1 MSDLRLI
8 GSEDGYV
15 LFESLD
21 GTKHRALADDALKS
35 AMRKASAQDT
45 SSYVSPREIQ
55 ERIRNGDS
63 VAQICEDT
71 SSPED
76 YVSKFAKP
84 VVDELEHMIESAKA
98 VRLVVPGDRFNDE
111 GQIEFGEL
119 ISARLE
125 QANAVDIVWSVKRSG
140 ATTWDVTV
148 VYTIGANSGLALWA
162 FDPRKVLLTPEN
174 EAASGLSTVEGAS
187 GPITKVR
194 VIADTPA
201 AFRKVEASEP
211 TIAKASLAEPVAA
224 EPIATIESLDDL
236 RKKREAAKAADVS
249 VVEPVAEDLDETV
262 VENDVPLDSALEPE
276 LDDSPEVFFDDGVT
290 ASEDDSQ
297 EIADTAPEEHVEPE
311 QEEQV
316 EPEPE
321 EQVQPETEALA
332 EPKQEEPVESVAER
346 AQEPDAKLQDSSSEQ
361 QPAKKPRAAMPSWD
375 QIVFGTKSE
384 D

>member
-1 MSDLRLI
+1 M
-8 GSEDGYV
+8 
-15 LFESLD
+15 
-21 GTKHRALADDALKS
+21 ADDGLKS
-35 AMRKASAQDT
+35 ALRKASAQDT

-55 ERIRNGDS
+55 ERIRNGES

-71 SSPED
+71 ASPEE
-76 YVSKFAKP
+76 YVTKFAKP

-98 VRLVVPGDRFNDE
+98 VRLIVPGDRFNDE
-111 GQIEFGEL
+111 GQIEFGTL

-125 QANAVDIVWSVKRSG
+125 QANAVDVVWSVRRAG

-148 VYTIGANSGLALWA
+148 AYTIGTNSGLALWA

-211 TIAKASLAEPVAA
+211 TIAKASMLEPTESEPV
-224 EPIATIESLDDL
+224 ATIESLDDL
-236 RKKREAAKAADVS
+236 RKKREADKAAEEAQAPAEEPNVIADVFQPKEE
-249 VVEPVAEDLDETV
+249 VDEV
-262 VENDVPLDSALEPE
+262 IVENDIPLESEAEPE
-276 LDDSPEVFFDDGVT
+276 IDDSPEVVFDDGV
-290 ASEDDSQ
+290 AEEVVAEEANEAESDS
-297 EIADTAPEEHVEPE
+297 EPE
-311 QEEQV
+311 TPTEEV
-316 EPEPE
+316 AAPA
-321 EQVQPETEALA
+321 ETL
-332 EPKQEEPVESVAER
+332 
-346 AQEPDAKLQDSSSEQ
+346 QEPSGE
-361 QPAKKPRAAMPSWD
+361 QPAKKPRASMPSWD

>member
-21 GTKHRALADDALKS
+21 GTKHRAMADDALKT
-35 AMRKASAQDT
+35 ALRKASAQDT

-55 ERIRNGDS
+55 ERIRNGES
-63 VAQICEDT
+63 VAHICEDT
-71 SSPED
+71 ASPEE
-76 YVSKFAKP
+76 YVTKFAKP

-98 VRLVVPGDRFNDE
+98 VRLIVPGDRFNDE
-111 GQIEFGEL
+111 GQIEFGTL

-125 QANAVDIVWSVKRSG
+125 QANAVDVVWSVRRAG

-148 VYTIGANSGLALWA
+148 AYTIGTNSGLALWA

-201 AFRKVEASEP
+201 AFRKIEASEP
-211 TIAKASLAEPVAA
+211 TIAKASKVEPTESEPV
-224 EPIATIESLDDL
+224 ATIESLDDL
-236 RKKREAAKAADVS
+236 RKKREAAKAAEEAQAAVEEPNVIEDVFQPEEE
-249 VVEPVAEDLDETV
+249 VDEV
-262 VENDVPLDSALEPE
+262 IVENDIPIESEAEPE
-276 LDDSPEVFFDDGVT
+276 IDDSPEVVFDDGV
-290 ASEDDSQ
+290 AEEVLAEEAHDAESNSEP
-297 EIADTAPEEHVEPE
+297 ETPPKEVTAP
-311 QEEQV
+311 
-316 EPEPE
+316 
-321 EQVQPETEALA
+321 A
-332 EPKQEEPVESVAER
+332 ENI
-346 AQEPDAKLQDSSSEQ
+346 QEPSGE
-361 QPAKKPRAAMPSWD
+361 QPAKKPRASMPSWD

>member
-21 GTKHRALADDALKS
+21 GTKHRAMADDALKS
-35 AMRKASAQDT
+35 ALKKASAQDT

-55 ERIRNGDS
+55 ERIRNGES

-71 SSPED
+71 ASPEE
-76 YVSKFAKP
+76 YVTKFAKP

-98 VRLVVPGDRFNDE
+98 VRLIVPGDRFNDE
-111 GQIEFGEL
+111 GQIEFGTL

-125 QANAVDIVWSVKRSG
+125 QANAVDVVWSVRRAG

-148 VYTIGANSGLALWA
+148 AYTIGKNSGLALWA

-211 TIAKASLAEPVAA
+211 TIAKASKVESTESEPV
-224 EPIATIESLDDL
+224 ATIESLDDL
-236 RKKREAAKAADVS
+236 RKKREAAKAAEEAQATAEEPNVIEDVFQPEEE
-249 VVEPVAEDLDETV
+249 VDEV
-262 VENDVPLDSALEPE
+262 IVENDIPLESEAEPE
-276 LDDSPEVFFDDGVT
+276 IDDSPEVVFDDGV
-290 ASEDDSQ
+290 AQEVIAEEANEAESDSEP
-297 EIADTAPEEHVEPE
+297 ETPTEEVTAPA
-311 QEEQV
+311 
-316 EPEPE
+316 
-321 EQVQPETEALA
+321 ETL
-332 EPKQEEPVESVAER
+332 
-346 AQEPDAKLQDSSSEQ
+346 QEPSGE
-361 QPAKKPRAAMPSWD
+361 QPAKKPRASMPSWD

>member
-21 GTKHRALADDALKS
+21 GTKHRAMADDALKT
-35 AMRKASAQDT
+35 ALRKASAQDT

-55 ERIRNGDS
+55 ERFRNGES

-71 SSPED
+71 ASPEE
-76 YVSKFAKP
+76 YVTKFAKP

-98 VRLVVPGDRFNDE
+98 VRLIVPGDRFNDE
-111 GQIEFGEL
+111 GQIEFGTL

-125 QANAVDIVWSVKRSG
+125 QANAVDVVWSVRRAG

-148 VYTIGANSGLALWA
+148 AYTIGTNSGLAPWA

-211 TIAKASLAEPVAA
+211 TIAKASKVEAAESEPV
-224 EPIATIESLDDL
+224 ATIESLDDL
-236 RKKREAAKAADVS
+236 RKKREAAKAAEEAKAQATVEEPNLIEDVFQ
-249 VVEPVAEDLDETV
+249 PEDEVDEII
-262 VENDVPLDSALEPE
+262 VENDIPIESEAEPE
-276 LDDSPEVFFDDGVT
+276 IDDSPEVVFDDCV
-290 ASEDDSQ
+290 AEEVLAEEAHDAESDSEPETPNK
-297 EIADTAPEEHVEPE
+297 EITAP
-311 QEEQV
+311 
-316 EPEPE
+316 
-321 EQVQPETEALA
+321 A
-332 EPKQEEPVESVAER
+332 ENI
-346 AQEPDAKLQDSSSEQ
+346 QEPSGE
-361 QPAKKPRAAMPSWD
+361 QPAKKPRASMPSWD

>member
-21 GTKHRALADDALKS
+21 GTKHRAMADDALKN
-35 AMRKASAQDT
+35 ALRKASAQDT
-45 SSYVSPREIQ
+45 SNYVSPREIQ
-55 ERIRNGDS
+55 ERIRNGES
-63 VAQICEDT
+63 VAQICED
-71 SSPED
+71 SASPEE
-76 YVSKFAKP
+76 YVTKFAKP

-98 VRLVVPGDRFNDE
+98 VRLIVPGDRFNDE
-111 GQIEFGEL
+111 GQIEFGAL

-125 QANAVDIVWSVKRSG
+125 QANAVDVAWSVRRAG

-148 VYTIGANSGLALWA
+148 AYTIGTNSGLALWA

-174 EAASGLSTVEGAS
+174 EAASGLSTVEGTS

-211 TIAKASLAEPVAA
+211 TIAKASKVEAAESEPV
-224 EPIATIESLDDL
+224 ATIESLDDL
-236 RKKREAAKAADVS
+236 RKKREAAKAAEDAQARATVEEQNVIEDV
-249 VVEPVAEDLDETV
+249 VQPEDEVDEVIVEDDI
-262 VENDVPLDSALEPE
+262 PLASEAEPE
-276 LDDSPEVFFDDGVT
+276 IDDSPEVVFDDGV
-290 ASEDDSQ
+290 AEEVIAEEANDAEHDSKRQ
-297 EIADTAPEEHVEPE
+297 TPTEEMTEP
-311 QEEQV
+311 
-316 EPEPE
+316 
-321 EQVQPETEALA
+321 A
-332 EPKQEEPVESVAER
+332 EKI
-346 AQEPDAKLQDSSSEQ
+346 QEPSGE
-361 QPAKKPRAAMPSWD
+361 QPAKKPRASMPSWD

>member
-8 GSEDGYV
+8 GSEDGFV

-35 AMRKASAQDT
+35 ALRKASAQDT

-55 ERIRNGDS
+55 ERIRNGES
-63 VAQICEDT
+63 VSQICEDT

-98 VRLVVPGDRFNDE
+98 VRLTVPGDRFNDE

-119 ISARLE
+119 ISSRLE
-125 QANAVDIVWSVKRSG
+125 QANAVAVHWSVRRAG

-148 VYTIGANSGLALWA
+148 GYTIGENSGLALWA
-162 FDPRKVLLTPEN
+162 FDPRRVLLTPEN

-201 AFRKVEASEP
+201 AFRRIEATEP
-211 TIAKASLAEPVAA
+211 TIKKASKVEPAEAEPV
-224 EPIATIESLDDL
+224 ATIESLDDL
-236 RKKREAAKAADVS
+236 RKKREAAK
-249 VVEPVAEDLDETV
+249 VAEESQKPTVDDEISLDEPAAEPDALEQLDEIV
-262 VENDVPLDSALEPE
+262 IENDSPLESTPE
-276 LDDSPEVFFDDGVT
+276 LEVDDSPEATFDD
-290 ASEDDSQ
+290 
-297 EIADTAPEEHVEPE
+297 EIYSGAENEEPFDLEPE
-311 QEEQV
+311 TGDVDAAEV
-316 EPEPE
+316 VPEPE
-321 EQVQPETEALA
+321 EKIQET
-332 EPKQEEPVESVAER
+332 S
-346 AQEPDAKLQDSSSEQ
+346 DEQ
-361 QPAKKPRAAMPSWD
+361 QPAKKPRASMPSWD

>member
-21 GTKHRALADDALKS
+21 GTRHRALADDALKS
-35 AMRKASAQDT
+35 ALRKAVAQDT

-84 VVDELEHMIESAKA
+84 VVDELAHMIESAKA

-125 QANAVDIVWSVKRSG
+125 QANAVDVAWSVRRSG

-148 VYTIGANSGLALWA
+148 AYTIGTNSGLALWA

-290 ASEDDSQ
+290 APEDDSQ
-297 EIADTAPEEHVEPE
+297 EIVETGPDELVEHEPEELG
-311 QEEQV
+311 

-321 EQVQPETEALA
+321 ELGEPEPEEISEPAIEKAPERDDKEQV
-332 EPKQEEPVESVAER
+332 
-346 AQEPDAKLQDSSSEQ
+346 SSSDQ
-361 QPAKKPRAAMPSWD
+361 QTAKKPRAAMPSWD

>member
-35 AMRKASAQDT
+35 ALRKASAQDT

-55 ERIRNGDS
+55 ERIRNGET
-63 VAQICEDT
+63 VAQICDDT

-84 VVDELEHMIESAKA
+84 VLDELEHMIESAKA
-98 VRLVVPGDRFNDE
+98 VRLIVPGDRFNDE
-111 GQIEFGEL
+111 GQIEFGDL
-119 ISARLE
+119 ISTRLE
-125 QANAVDIVWSVKRSG
+125 QANAVDVIWSVRRSG

-148 VYTIGANSGLALWA
+148 GYTIGTNSGLALWA

-174 EAASGLSTVEGAS
+174 EAASGLSTVESTS

-201 AFRKVEASEP
+201 AFRKIEASEP
-211 TIAKASLAEPVAA
+211 TIAKASKAETAPA

-236 RKKREAAKAADVS
+236 RKKREASKAAEVS
-249 VVEPVAEDLDETV
+249 KTDLLAEEIDEMI
-262 VENDVPLDSALEPE
+262 VENDTPLEAAAEPE
-276 LDDSPEVFFDDGVT
+276 VDDSPDVFFDDGV
-290 ASEDDSQ
+290 APEDD
-297 EIADTAPEEHVEPE
+297 
-311 QEEQV
+311 
-316 EPEPE
+316 
-321 EQVQPETEALA
+321 LA
-332 EPKQEEPVESVAER
+332 EPLEQEQEVEVEAVIEETT
-346 AQEPDAKLQDSSSEQ
+346 AVEEQEPESAGDQ
-361 QPAKKPRAAMPSWD
+361 QTAKKPRAAMPSWD

>member
-21 GTKHRALADDALKS
+21 GTKHRAMADDALKT
-35 AMRKASAQDT
+35 ALRKASAQDT

-55 ERIRNGDS
+55 ERIRNGES

-71 SSPED
+71 ASPEE
-76 YVSKFAKP
+76 YVTKFAKP

-98 VRLVVPGDRFNDE
+98 VRLIVPGDRFNDE
-111 GQIEFGEL
+111 GQIEFGTL

-125 QANAVDIVWSVKRSG
+125 QANAVDVVWSVRRAG

-148 VYTIGANSGLALWA
+148 AYTIGTNSGLALWA

-211 TIAKASLAEPVAA
+211 TIAKASKVEPTEREPV
-224 EPIATIESLDDL
+224 ATIESLDDL
-236 RKKREAAKAADVS
+236 RKKREAAKAAEEAQAQAAVEEPNVIEDVFQPEEE
-249 VVEPVAEDLDETV
+249 VDEV
-262 VENDVPLDSALEPE
+262 IVENDIPVKSEAEPE
-276 LDDSPEVFFDDGVT
+276 IDDSPEVVFDDGV
-290 ASEDDSQ
+290 AEEVLAEEAHDAESDSEP
-297 EIADTAPEEHVEPE
+297 ETPTKEVTAP
-311 QEEQV
+311 
-316 EPEPE
+316 
-321 EQVQPETEALA
+321 A
-332 EPKQEEPVESVAER
+332 ENI
-346 AQEPDAKLQDSSSEQ
+346 QEPSGE
-361 QPAKKPRAAMPSWD
+361 QPAKKPRASMPSWD

>member
-35 AMRKASAQDT
+35 ALRKASSQDT

-55 ERIRNGDS
+55 ERIRNGES

-76 YVSKFAKP
+76 YVAKFAKP

-98 VRLVVPGDRFNDE
+98 VRLIVPGDRFNDE

-119 ISARLE
+119 ISTRLE
-125 QANAVDIVWSVKRSG
+125 QAGATDITWSVRRSG

-148 VYTIGANSGLALWA
+148 AYTIGTNSGLALWA

-174 EAASGLSTVEGAS
+174 EAASGLSTVEASS

-201 AFRKVEASEP
+201 AFRRIEASEP
-211 TIAKASLAEPVAA
+211 TIAKASKPETTAAEPV
-224 EPIATIESLDDL
+224 ATIESLDDL
-236 RKKREAAKAADVS
+236 RKKREAAKAAEMLAEENSGLEPEVTDAE
-249 VVEPVAEDLDETV
+249 VVEPEVSEPEMTEAEPLEPQVEPVEVDEAII
-262 VENDVPLDSALEPE
+262 ENDVPLHSEVEPE
-276 LDDSPEVFFDDGVT
+276 LDDSPDLVFDDGV
-290 ASEDDSQ
+290 SEEPVDEDSF
-297 EIADTAPEEHVEPE
+297 
-311 QEEQV
+311 
-316 EPEPE
+316 EPEPQEVVE
-321 EQVQPETEALA
+321 EVIA
-332 EPKQEEPVESVAER
+332 EVTSEHLQE
-346 AQEPDAKLQDSSSEQ
+346 QEPSSEPQ
-361 QPAKKPRAAMPSWD
+361 SAKKPRASMPSWD

>member
-21 GTKHRALADDALKS
+21 GTKYRALADDALKS
-35 AMRKASAQDT
+35 ALRKASAQDT

-55 ERIRNGDS
+55 ERIRNGES

-71 SSPED
+71 ASPED
-76 YVSKFAKP
+76 YVMKFAKP

-98 VRLVVPGDRFNDE
+98 VRLIVPGDRFNDE
-111 GQIEFGEL
+111 GQIEFGTL

-125 QANAVDIVWSVKRSG
+125 QANAVDVVWSVRRAG

-148 VYTIGANSGLALWA
+148 AYTIGTNSGLALWA
-162 FDPRKVLLTPEN
+162 FDPRKVLLAPEN
-174 EAASGLSTVEGAS
+174 EAASGLSTVEGAA

-211 TIAKASLAEPVAA
+211 TIAKASKVEAAESEPV
-224 EPIATIESLDDL
+224 ATIESLDDL
-236 RKKREAAKAADVS
+236 RKKREAAKAAEEAQAQATVEEPNVIEDVFQPEEEIDE
-249 VVEPVAEDLDETV
+249 VIIEDDI
-262 VENDVPLDSALEPE
+262 PLESEAEPE
-276 LDDSPEVFFDDGVT
+276 IDDSPEVVFDDGV
-290 ASEDDSQ
+290 AEEVIAEEANDAEFDS
-297 EIADTAPEEHVEPE
+297 EPE
-311 QEEQV
+311 TPTEEV
-316 EPEPE
+316 TEP
-321 EQVQPETEALA
+321 A
-332 EPKQEEPVESVAER
+332 EKI
-346 AQEPDAKLQDSSSEQ
+346 QEPSSE
-361 QPAKKPRAAMPSWD
+361 QPAKKPRASMPSWD

>member
-1 MSDLRLI
+1 LSDLRLI

-15 LFESLD
+15 LFESMD
-21 GTKHRALADDALKS
+21 GTKHRAMADDALKS
-35 AMRKASAQDT
+35 ALRKASAQDT

-55 ERIRNGDS
+55 ERIRNGES

-71 SSPED
+71 ASPEE
-76 YVSKFAKP
+76 YVTKFAKP

-98 VRLVVPGDRFNDE
+98 VRLIVPGDRFNDE
-111 GQIEFGEL
+111 GQIEFGTL

-125 QANAVDIVWSVKRSG
+125 QANAVDVVWSVRRAG

-148 VYTIGANSGLALWA
+148 AYTIGTNSGLALWS

-211 TIAKASLAEPVAA
+211 TIAKASKVEAAESEPV
-224 EPIATIESLDDL
+224 ATIESLDDL
-236 RKKREAAKAADVS
+236 RKKREAAKAAEEAQAQATVEEPKVIEDVFQPEEEADE
-249 VVEPVAEDLDETV
+249 VIVEDDIPLESEAELGIDE
-262 VENDVPLDSALEPE
+262 
-276 LDDSPEVFFDDGVT
+276 SPEVVFDDGIAEEVM
-290 ASEDDSQ
+290 AEEANDAESDSEP
-297 EIADTAPEEHVEPE
+297 ETPTEEVTAPEI
-311 QEEQV
+311 
-316 EPEPE
+316 
-321 EQVQPETEALA
+321 
-332 EPKQEEPVESVAER
+332 KI
-346 AQEPDAKLQDSSSEQ
+346 QEPSGE
-361 QPAKKPRAAMPSWD
+361 QPAKKPRASMPSWD

>member
-1 MSDLRLI
+1 M
-8 GSEDGYV
+8 
-15 LFESLD
+15 
-21 GTKHRALADDALKS
+21 ADDALKT
-35 AMRKASAQDT
+35 ALRKASAQDT

-55 ERIRNGDS
+55 ERIRNGES

-71 SSPED
+71 ASPEE
-76 YVSKFAKP
+76 YVTKFAKP

-98 VRLVVPGDRFNDE
+98 VRLIVPGDRFNDE
-111 GQIEFGEL
+111 GQIEFGTL

-125 QANAVDIVWSVKRSG
+125 QANAVDVVWSVRRAG

-148 VYTIGANSGLALWA
+148 AYTIGTNSGLALWA

-211 TIAKASLAEPVAA
+211 TIAKASKVEAAESEPV
-224 EPIATIESLDDL
+224 ATIESLDDL
-236 RKKREAAKAADVS
+236 RKKREAAKAAEEAKAQAT
-249 VVEPVAEDLDETV
+249 VEDEV
-262 VENDVPLDSALEPE
+262 DEVIVENDIPIESEAEPE
-276 LDDSPEVFFDDGVT
+276 IDDSPEVVFDDGV
-290 ASEDDSQ
+290 AEEVMAEEAHDAESDSEP
-297 EIADTAPEEHVEPE
+297 ETPTKEVTAP
-311 QEEQV
+311 
-316 EPEPE
+316 
-321 EQVQPETEALA
+321 A
-332 EPKQEEPVESVAER
+332 ENI
-346 AQEPDAKLQDSSSEQ
+346 QEPSGE
-361 QPAKKPRAAMPSWD
+361 QPAKKPRASMPSWD

>member
-8 GSEDGYV
+8 GSEDGFV

-35 AMRKASAQDT
+35 ALRKASSQDT

-55 ERIRNGDS
+55 ERIRNGES
-63 VAQICEDT
+63 VSQICEET

-76 YVSKFAKP
+76 YISKFAKP
-84 VVDELEHMIESAKA
+84 VVDELEHMIDSAKA
-98 VRLVVPGDRFNDE
+98 VRLTVPGDRFNDE

-119 ISARLE
+119 ISSRLE
-125 QANAVDIVWSVKRSG
+125 QANAEDVSWSVRRAG

-148 VYTIGANSGLALWA
+148 GYRIGENSGLALWA

-201 AFRKVEASEP
+201 AFRKIEASEP
-211 TIAKASLAEPVAA
+211 TIAKASLAEPVPA

-249 VVEPVAEDLDETV
+249 VAEQLTEDPDETV
-262 VENDVPLDSALEPE
+262 VENDVPLNSAVEPE

-290 ASEDDSQ
+290 ATEDDSQ
-297 EIADTAPEEHVEPE
+297 EIVETAPEELA
-311 QEEQV
+311 

-321 EQVQPETEALA
+321 ELPEPEADELA
-332 EPKQEEPVESVAER
+332 EPVIGK
-346 AQEPDAKLQDSSSEQ
+346 AQEPDAKDQESSSDQ
-361 QPAKKPRAAMPSWD
+361 QPAKKPRASMPSWD

>member
-84 VVDELEHMIESAKA
+84 VIDELAHMIESAKA
-98 VRLVVPGDRFNDE
+98 VRLIVPGDRFNDE

-119 ISARLE
+119 ISTRLA
-125 QANAVDIVWSVKRSG
+125 QANAGDVVWSVRRSG

-148 VYTIGANSGLALWA
+148 GYTIGANSGLALWV

-174 EAASGLSTVEGAS
+174 EAAAGLSTVEGAS

-201 AFRKVEASEP
+201 AFRKIEASEP
-211 TIAKASLAEPVAA
+211 TKAKASLAETLPA

-236 RKKREAAKAADVS
+236 RKKREAAKTADVS
-249 VVEPVAEDLDETV
+249 GTEPEAEALDETI
-262 VENDVPLDSALEPE
+262 VENDVPLESSVEPE
-276 LDDSPEVFFDDGVT
+276 RDDSPEVFFDDGVT
-290 ASEDDSQ
+290 APENDSQ
-297 EIADTAPEEHVEPE
+297 EIL
-311 QEEQV
+311 
-316 EPEPE
+316 
-321 EQVQPETEALA
+321 ETEPQELA
-332 EPKQEEPVESVAER
+332 EPEREELIEPEREELAEPVTEK
-346 AQEPDAKLQDSSSEQ
+346 AQEPEDKEQSSAGEQ
-361 QPAKKPRAAMPSWD
+361 QAAKKPRAAMPSWD
-375 QIVFGTKSE
+375 QIVFGTKS
-384 D
+384 DD

>member
-21 GTKHRALADDALKS
+21 GTKHRALADNALKS

-84 VVDELEHMIESAKA
+84 VIDELEHMIESAKA

-148 VYTIGANSGLALWA
+148 VYTIGTNSGLALWA

-249 VVEPVAEDLDETV
+249 VVEPAAEDLDETI
-262 VENDVPLDSALEPE
+262 VENDAPLETALEPE
-276 LDDSPEVFFDDGVT
+276 LDDSPEVFFDDGLT

-297 EIADTAPEEHVEPE
+297 EIAENAPEEHVEPE
-311 QEEQV
+311 PEKQV
-316 EPEPE
+316 EPDPE
-321 EQVQPETEALA
+321 VLA
-332 EPKQEEPVESVAER
+332 EPRQEEPVEPVAER
-346 AQEPDAKLQDSSSEQ
+346 AQEPDAKHQDSSSEQ

>member
-21 GTKHRALADDALKS
+21 GTKHRAIADDALKS
-35 AMRKASAQDT
+35 ALRKASAQDT

-55 ERIRNGDS
+55 ERIRNGES

-71 SSPED
+71 ASPEE
-76 YVSKFAKP
+76 YVTKFAKP

-98 VRLVVPGDRFNDE
+98 VRLIVPGDRFNDE
-111 GQIEFGEL
+111 GQIEFGTL

-125 QANAVDIVWSVKRSG
+125 QANAVDVVWSVRRAG

-148 VYTIGANSGLALWA
+148 AYTIGTNSGLALWA

-211 TIAKASLAEPVAA
+211 TIAKASKVEPTESEPV
-224 EPIATIESLDDL
+224 ATIESLDDL
-236 RKKREAAKAADVS
+236 RKKREAAKAAEEAQATAEEPNVIEDVFQP
-249 VVEPVAEDLDETV
+249 EEEADEV
-262 VENDVPLDSALEPE
+262 IVENDIPLESEAEPE
-276 LDDSPEVFFDDGVT
+276 IDDSPEVVFDDGV
-290 ASEDDSQ
+290 ADEVIAEEANEAESDSEP
-297 EIADTAPEEHVEPE
+297 ETPTEEVTAPA
-311 QEEQV
+311 
-316 EPEPE
+316 
-321 EQVQPETEALA
+321 ETL
-332 EPKQEEPVESVAER
+332 
-346 AQEPDAKLQDSSSEQ
+346 QEPSGEQ
-361 QPAKKPRAAMPSWD
+361 PTKKPRASMPSWD

>member
-21 GTKHRALADDALKS
+21 GTKHRAMADDALKT
-35 AMRKASAQDT
+35 ALRKASAQDT

-55 ERIRNGDS
+55 ERIRNGES

-71 SSPED
+71 ASPEE
-76 YVSKFAKP
+76 YVTKFAKP

-98 VRLVVPGDRFNDE
+98 VRLIVPGDRFNDE
-111 GQIEFGEL
+111 GQIEFGTL

-125 QANAVDIVWSVKRSG
+125 QANAVDVVWSVRRAG

-148 VYTIGANSGLALWA
+148 AYTIGTNSGLALWA

-211 TIAKASLAEPVAA
+211 TIAKASKVEAAESEPV
-224 EPIATIESLDDL
+224 ATIESLDDL
-236 RKKREAAKAADVS
+236 RKKREAAKAAEEAKAEATVEGPNVIEDVFQPEDE
-249 VVEPVAEDLDETV
+249 VDEVIVEDDFPIESEA
-262 VENDVPLDSALEPE
+262 EPE
-276 LDDSPEVFFDDGVT
+276 IDDSPEVVFDDGV
-290 ASEDDSQ
+290 AEEVLAEEAHDAESDSEP
-297 EIADTAPEEHVEPE
+297 ETPPKEVTAP
-311 QEEQV
+311 
-316 EPEPE
+316 
-321 EQVQPETEALA
+321 A
-332 EPKQEEPVESVAER
+332 ENI
-346 AQEPDAKLQDSSSEQ
+346 QEPSGE
-361 QPAKKPRAAMPSWD
+361 QPAKKPRASMPSWD

>member
-35 AMRKASAQDT
+35 AVRKASAQDT

-55 ERIRNGDS
+55 ERIRNGES
-63 VAQICEDT
+63 VAQICDDT

-84 VVDELEHMIESAKA
+84 VVDELKHMIESAKA

-119 ISARLE
+119 IATRLD
-125 QANAVDIVWSVKRSG
+125 QANAVDIVWSVRRSG

-148 VYTIGANSGLALWA
+148 GYTIGDNSGLALWA

-201 AFRKVEASEP
+201 AFRKIEASEP
-211 TIAKASLAEPVAA
+211 TIAKASKTESAPA

-236 RKKREAAKAADVS
+236 RKKREAAKVADVS
-249 VVEPVAEDLDETV
+249 KPDPLTEEVDEV
-262 VENDVPLDSALEPE
+262 IVENDVPFESAVEPE
-276 LDDSPEVFFDDGVT
+276 EDDSTEVFFDDGVT
-290 ASEDDSQ
+290 PEDDL
-297 EIADTAPEEHVEPE
+297 TEPFE
-311 QEEQV
+311 Q
-316 EPEPE
+316 EPE
-321 EQVQPETEALA
+321 EEL
-332 EPKQEEPVESVAER
+332 ESVTEEAPAAEE
-346 AQEPDAKLQDSSSEQ
+346 QEQDPAGDQ
-361 QPAKKPRAAMPSWD
+361 QTAKKPRAAMPSWD

>member
-21 GTKHRALADDALKS
+21 GTKHRAMADDALKN
-35 AMRKASAQDT
+35 ALRKASAQDT
-45 SSYVSPREIQ
+45 SNYVSPREIQ
-55 ERIRNGDS
+55 ERIRNGES
-63 VAQICEDT
+63 VAQICED
-71 SSPED
+71 SASPEE
-76 YVSKFAKP
+76 YVTKFAKP

-98 VRLVVPGDRFNDE
+98 VRLIVPGDRFNDE
-111 GQIEFGEL
+111 GQIEFGAL

-125 QANAVDIVWSVKRSG
+125 QANAVDVAWSVRRAG

-148 VYTIGANSGLALWA
+148 AYTIGTNSGLALWA

-174 EAASGLSTVEGAS
+174 EAASGLSTVEGTS

-211 TIAKASLAEPVAA
+211 TIAKASKVEAAESEPV
-224 EPIATIESLDDL
+224 ATIESLDDL
-236 RKKREAAKAADVS
+236 RKKREAAKAAEDAQARATVEEQNVIEDVFQPEDE
-249 VVEPVAEDLDETV
+249 VDEVIVEDDI
-262 VENDVPLDSALEPE
+262 PLASEAEPE
-276 LDDSPEVFFDDGVT
+276 IDDSPEVVFDDGV
-290 ASEDDSQ
+290 AEEVIAEEANDAEHDSKRQ
-297 EIADTAPEEHVEPE
+297 TPTEEMTEP
-311 QEEQV
+311 
-316 EPEPE
+316 
-321 EQVQPETEALA
+321 A
-332 EPKQEEPVESVAER
+332 EKI
-346 AQEPDAKLQDSSSEQ
+346 QEPSGE
-361 QPAKKPRAAMPSWD
+361 QPAKKPRASMPSWD

>member
-8 GSEDGYV
+8 GSEDGFV

-35 AMRKASAQDT
+35 ALRKASAQDT

-55 ERIRNGDS
+55 ERIRNGES
-63 VAQICEDT
+63 VSQICEDT

-98 VRLVVPGDRFNDE
+98 VRLTVPGDRFNDE

-119 ISARLE
+119 ISSRLE
-125 QANAVDIVWSVKRSG
+125 QANAVDVRWSVRRAG

-148 VYTIGANSGLALWA
+148 GYTIGENSGLALWA
-162 FDPRKVLLTPEN
+162 FDPRRVLLTPEN

-201 AFRKVEASEP
+201 AFRRIEATEP
-211 TIAKASLAEPVAA
+211 TIEKAS
-224 EPIATIESLDDL
+224 
-236 RKKREAAKAADVS
+236 
-249 VVEPVAEDLDETV
+249 
-262 VENDVPLDSALEPE
+262 
-276 LDDSPEVFFDDGVT
+276 
-290 ASEDDSQ
+290 
-297 EIADTAPEEHVEPE
+297 
-311 QEEQV
+311 
-316 EPEPE
+316 
-321 EQVQPETEALA
+321 
-332 EPKQEEPVESVAER
+332 
-346 AQEPDAKLQDSSSEQ
+346 
-361 QPAKKPRAAMPSWD
+361 
-375 QIVFGTKSE
+375 
-384 D
+384 

>member
-35 AMRKASAQDT
+35 AMRKAVAQDT

-84 VVDELEHMIESAKA
+84 VVDELAHMIESAKA

-125 QANAVDIVWSVKRSG
+125 QANAVDVVWSVRRSG

-148 VYTIGANSGLALWA
+148 AYTIGTNSGLALWA

-236 RKKREAAKAADVS
+236 RKKREAAKVADVS

-262 VENDVPLDSALEPE
+262 VEN
-276 LDDSPEVFFDDGVT
+276 
-290 ASEDDSQ
+290 
-297 EIADTAPEEHVEPE
+297 
-311 QEEQV
+311 
-316 EPEPE
+316 
-321 EQVQPETEALA
+321 
-332 EPKQEEPVESVAER
+332 
-346 AQEPDAKLQDSSSEQ
+346 
-361 QPAKKPRAAMPSWD
+361 
-375 QIVFGTKSE
+375 
-384 D
+384 

>member
-35 AMRKASAQDT
+35 ALRKASAQDT

-55 ERIRNGDS
+55 ERIRNGET
-63 VAQICEDT
+63 VAQICDAT

-98 VRLVVPGDRFNDE
+98 VRLTVPGDRFNDE

-119 ISARLE
+119 ISTRLE
-125 QANAVDIVWSVKRSG
+125 QANAGDVTWSVRRSG

-148 VYTIGANSGLALWA
+148 GYTIGANSGLALWA

-201 AFRKVEASEP
+201 AFRKIEASEP
-211 TIAKASLAEPVAA
+211 TIAKAIKVETASA

-236 RKKREAAKAADVS
+236 RKKREAAKVSEVSNVDS
-249 VVEPVAEDLDETV
+249 VVDEIDEVIVED
-262 VENDVPLDSALEPE
+262 DVPLEVTAEPEIDDSPDVFFDEGESPEEDLTELFDQEQEEVIEREQEDAIQLEPE
-276 LDDSPEVFFDDGVT
+276 QV
-290 ASEDDSQ
+290 
-297 EIADTAPEEHVEPE
+297 IEE
-311 QEEQV
+311 
-316 EPEPE
+316 
-321 EQVQPETEALA
+321 
-332 EPKQEEPVESVAER
+332 VAEATPVVVER
-346 AQEPDAKLQDSSSEQ
+346 PVDSASDQ
-361 QPAKKPRAAMPSWD
+361 QTTKKPRAAMPSWD

>member
-35 AMRKASAQDT
+35 ALRKASAQDT
-45 SSYVSPREIQ
+45 SGYVSPREIQ
-55 ERIRNGDS
+55 ERIRNGETVS
-63 VAQICEDT
+63 QICDDT

-98 VRLVVPGDRFNDE
+98 VRLIVPGDRFNDE

-119 ISARLE
+119 ISSRLE
-125 QANAVDIVWSVKRSG
+125 QANAVDVIWSVRRSG

-148 VYTIGANSGLALWA
+148 GYTIGTNSGLALWA

-201 AFRKVEASEP
+201 AFRKIEASQP
-211 TIAKASLAEPVAA
+211 TIAKASQAESAPA

-236 RKKREAAKAADVS
+236 RKKREASKAAEVS
-249 VVEPVAEDLDETV
+249 KTDLVTEEIDEV
-262 VENDVPLDSALEPE
+262 IVENDVPLETTGEPE
-276 LDDSPEVFFDDGVT
+276 VDDSPDVFFDDGV
-290 ASEDDSQ
+290 SPEDDLAEVFEQ
-297 EIADTAPEEHVEPE
+297 EPEEVLEAVTEQAPVVVEAPAVEEPE
-311 QEEQV
+311 Q
-316 EPEPE
+316 
-321 EQVQPETEALA
+321 
-332 EPKQEEPVESVAER
+332 
-346 AQEPDAKLQDSSSEQ
+346 DSAGDQ
-361 QPAKKPRAAMPSWD
+361 QTAKKPRAAMPSWD

>member
-35 AMRKASAQDT
+35 ALRKASAQDT

-55 ERIRNGDS
+55 ERIRNGET
-63 VAQICEDT
+63 VAQICDDT

-98 VRLVVPGDRFNDE
+98 VRLIVPGDRFNDE
-111 GQIEFGEL
+111 GQIEFGDL
-119 ISARLE
+119 ISTRLE
-125 QANAVDIVWSVKRSG
+125 QANAVDVIWSVRRSG

-148 VYTIGANSGLALWA
+148 GYTIGPNSGLALWA

-201 AFRKVEASEP
+201 AFRKIEASEP
-211 TIAKASLAEPVAA
+211 TIAKASKAETAPA

-236 RKKREAAKAADVS
+236 RKKREASKAAEVS
-249 VVEPVAEDLDETV
+249 KTDLVAEEIDEV
-262 VENDVPLDSALEPE
+262 IVENDTPLEAAAEPE
-276 LDDSPEVFFDDGVT
+276 VDDSPDVFFDD
-290 ASEDDSQ
+290 AEDD
-297 EIADTAPEEHVEPE
+297 
-311 QEEQV
+311 
-316 EPEPE
+316 
-321 EQVQPETEALA
+321 LA
-332 EPKQEEPVESVAER
+332 EPFEQEQEVEVEAVTEE
-346 AQEPDAKLQDSSSEQ
+346 ATAVEEQEPESAGDQ
-361 QPAKKPRAAMPSWD
+361 QSTKKPRAAMPSWD

>member
-1 MSDLRLI
+1 LEVVLSDLRLI

-35 AMRKASAQDT
+35 ALRKAATQDT

-55 ERIRNGDS
+55 ERIRNGETVS
-63 VAQICEDT
+63 QICDDT

-84 VVDELEHMIESAKA
+84 VIDELEHMIESAKA
-98 VRLVVPGDRFNDE
+98 VRLIVPGDRFNDE

-119 ISARLE
+119 ISTRLD
-125 QANAVDIVWSVKRSG
+125 QANATEVVWSVRRAG

-148 VYTIGANSGLALWA
+148 AYTIGVNSGLALWA

-201 AFRKVEASEP
+201 AFRKIEASEP
-211 TIAKASLAEPVAA
+211 TIAKASKVEDAPAKPV
-224 EPIATIESLDDL
+224 ATIESLDDL
-236 RKKREAAKAADVS
+236 RKKREAAKASEEKAEEPASDSQVTADQV
-249 VVEPVAEDLDETV
+249 DELTI
-262 VENDVPLDSALEPE
+262 ENDAPLDTEPQQE
-276 LDDSPEVFFDDGVT
+276 FDDSPDVFFDDGVSPDEEHET
-290 ASEDDSQ
+290 LVETEVDAAPSDALEVTTEDVPASE
-297 EIADTAPEEHVEPE
+297 APN
-311 QEEQV
+311 
-316 EPEPE
+316 
-321 EQVQPETEALA
+321 
-332 EPKQEEPVESVAER
+332 
-346 AQEPDAKLQDSSSEQ
+346 QDSTVDQQSS
-361 QPAKKPRAAMPSWD
+361 KKPRAAMPSWD

>member
-1 MSDLRLI
+1 LEVVLSDLRLI

-35 AMRKASAQDT
+35 AVRKSSAQDT

-55 ERIRNGDS
+55 ERIRNGES
-63 VAQICEDT
+63 VAQICDDT

-119 ISARLE
+119 ISARLD
-125 QANAVDIVWSVKRSG
+125 QANAVDILWSVRRSG

-148 VYTIGANSGLALWA
+148 GYTIGDNSGLALWA

-201 AFRKVEASEP
+201 AFRKIEASEP
-211 TIAKASLAEPVAA
+211 TIAKASKAESAPA

-236 RKKREAAKAADVS
+236 RKKREAYKAAAVS
-249 VVEPVAEDLDETV
+249 KSDLVTEEIDEV
-262 VENDVPLDSALEPE
+262 IVENDVPLETTGEPE
-276 LDDSPEVFFDDGVT
+276 ADNSPDVFFDDGV
-290 ASEDDSQ
+290 SPEDDL
-297 EIADTAPEEHVEPE
+297 TEPFE
-311 QEEQV
+311 Q
-316 EPEPE
+316 EPE
-321 EQVQPETEALA
+321 EELEAVTEEAPA
-332 EPKQEEPVESVAER
+332 VEEQE
-346 AQEPDAKLQDSSSEQ
+346 QDSAGDQ
-361 QPAKKPRAAMPSWD
+361 QSAKKPRAAMPSWD

>member
-1 MSDLRLI
+1 MEVVLSDLRLI
-8 GSEDGYV
+8 GSEDGFV

-55 ERIRNGDS
+55 ERIRNGES
-63 VAQICEDT
+63 VSQICEDT

-98 VRLVVPGDRFNDE
+98 VRLTVPGDRFNDE

-119 ISARLE
+119 ISSRLE
-125 QANAVDIVWSVKRSG
+125 QANAVDVRWSVRRAG

-148 VYTIGANSGLALWA
+148 GYTIGENSGLALWA
-162 FDPRKVLLTPEN
+162 FDPRRVLLTPEN

-201 AFRKVEASEP
+201 AFRRIEATEP
-211 TIAKASLAEPVAA
+211 TIKKASKVEPAEAEPV
-224 EPIATIESLDDL
+224 ATIESLDDL
-236 RKKREAAKAADVS
+236 RKKREAAK
-249 VVEPVAEDLDETV
+249 VAEESQKPTV
-262 VENDVPLDSALEPE
+262 
-276 LDDSPEVFFDDGVT
+276 DD
-290 ASEDDSQ
+290 
-297 EIADTAPEEHVEPE
+297 
-311 QEEQV
+311 
-316 EPEPE
+316 
-321 EQVQPETEALA
+321 
-332 EPKQEEPVESVAER
+332 
-346 AQEPDAKLQDSSSEQ
+346 
-361 QPAKKPRAAMPSWD
+361 
-375 QIVFGTKSE
+375 
-384 D
+384 

>member
-1 MSDLRLI
+1 LSDLRLI

-21 GTKHRALADDALKS
+21 GTKHRALADNALKS

-84 VVDELEHMIESAKA
+84 VIDELEHMIESAKA

-148 VYTIGANSGLALWA
+148 VYTIGTNSGLALWA

-249 VVEPVAEDLDETV
+249 VVEPAAEDLDETI
-262 VENDVPLDSALEPE
+262 VENDAPLETALEPE
-276 LDDSPEVFFDDGVT
+276 LDDSPEVFFDDGLT

-297 EIADTAPEEHVEPE
+297 EIAENAPEEHVEPE
-311 QEEQV
+311 PEKQV
-316 EPEPE
+316 EPDPE
-321 EQVQPETEALA
+321 VLA
-332 EPKQEEPVESVAER
+332 EPRQEEPVEPVAER
-346 AQEPDAKLQDSSSEQ
+346 AQEPDAKHQDSSSEQ

>member
-1 MSDLRLI
+1 LSDLRLI

-21 GTKHRALADDALKS
+21 GTKHRAMADDALKS
-35 AMRKASAQDT
+35 ALKKASAQDT

-55 ERIRNGDS
+55 ERIRNGES

-71 SSPED
+71 ASPEE
-76 YVSKFAKP
+76 YVTKFAKP

-98 VRLVVPGDRFNDE
+98 VRLIVPGDRFNDE
-111 GQIEFGEL
+111 GQIEFGTL

-125 QANAVDIVWSVKRSG
+125 QANAVDVVWSVRRAG

-148 VYTIGANSGLALWA
+148 AYTIGKNSGLALWA

-211 TIAKASLAEPVAA
+211 TIAKASKVESTESEPV
-224 EPIATIESLDDL
+224 ATIESLDDL
-236 RKKREAAKAADVS
+236 RKKREAAKAAEEAQATAEEPNVIEDVFQPEEE
-249 VVEPVAEDLDETV
+249 VDEV
-262 VENDVPLDSALEPE
+262 IVENDIPLESEAEPE
-276 LDDSPEVFFDDGVT
+276 IDDSPEVVFDDGV
-290 ASEDDSQ
+290 AQEVIAEEANEAESDSEP
-297 EIADTAPEEHVEPE
+297 ETPTEEVTAPA
-311 QEEQV
+311 
-316 EPEPE
+316 
-321 EQVQPETEALA
+321 ETL
-332 EPKQEEPVESVAER
+332 
-346 AQEPDAKLQDSSSEQ
+346 QEPSGE
-361 QPAKKPRAAMPSWD
+361 QPAKKPRASMPSWD